1 MSWFNPSQEEAN
13 ESYYNARSSYINAAN
28 QYNQNARQIN
38 SCWSDMS
45 NVRNQYA
52 SYRSDKINF
61 QKRIEAIGNIISS
74 LEGNGGWLQANVPE
88 AVNGANTSAQKAG
101 TSFSQCVRCDSVP
114 APELSSVFKC
124 ESVSEDGNSAGAL
137 QSYKAEKTRL
147 EQAVADVEKQMN
159 NLNNQANELARRMNS
174 INAQQ
179 QALRKSMSSSAFEMS
194 HYKKYM

>member
-13 ESYYNARSSYINAAN
+13 ESYYNARSSYINASN
-28 QYNQNARQIN
+28 QYNRNAKQIN
-38 SCWSDMS
+38 SCWSNMS

-52 SYRSDKINF
+52 SCRSDKINF
-61 QKRIEAIGNIISS
+61 QKRIEAIGNIISL
-74 LEGNGGWLQANVPE
+74 LEGNGGWFQANVPE

-101 TSFSQCVRCDSVP
+101 KGFSQCVRCDDVA
-114 APELSSVFKC
+114 APDLSSVFKC
-124 ESVSEDGNSAGAL
+124 KSVSEDGNSAGAL
-137 QSYKAEKTRL
+137 QSYKDEKTRL
-147 EQAVADVEKQMN
+147 EQAVANIEKQMN